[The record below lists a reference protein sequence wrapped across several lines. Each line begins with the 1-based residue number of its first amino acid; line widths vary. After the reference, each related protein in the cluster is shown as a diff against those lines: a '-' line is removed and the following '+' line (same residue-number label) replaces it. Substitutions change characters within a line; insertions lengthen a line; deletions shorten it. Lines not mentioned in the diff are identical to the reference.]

1 MMLRRRMMMAQGE
14 ATLAYGCYIQDTTG
28 KLWKAGTWDG
38 SATFN
43 GVAVYTEECAFVMR
57 QGAYNK
63 PMMSLTSN
71 VSSSLI
77 EYPTEQEAKADF
89 NGVGNTGLLPS
100 SSSAKIYV
108 EENPFPDGDVGY
120 IPSLG
125 ELWKAYE
132 YKNEVNALFIEATGG
147 AFTDT
152 IYGSS
157 TLESGSGGKGRSAY
171 FWTLDFG
178 TGAVTSV
185 LSTSTSPYIRPF
197 KELWIP
203 DVMPKRENK
212 IICEYYGLS
221 SGTGLT
227 SYNHTL
233 RSEYPVYSDVVVEWE
248 YEHTSFG
255 SINGTTTI
263 AKGSASI
270 IINTLSKT
278 SPTILSVTPTEDD
291 KYIYVF

>member
-1 MMLRRRMMMAQGE
+1 MMMAQGE
-14 ATLAYGCYIQDTTG
+14 AALAYGCYIQDTTG

-63 PMMSLTSN
+63 SMVGRLTN

-89 NGVGNTGLLPS
+89 NGAGNTDRLPS
-100 SSSAKIYV
+100 SSSAKTYV
-108 EENPFPDGDVGY
+108 EDNPFPDGDVGY

-132 YKNEVNALFIEATGG
+132 YKDEVNALFMEATGG
-147 AFTDT
+147 VFTGAL
-152 IYGSS
+152 YGSS
-157 TLESGSGGKGRSAY
+157 TLEDGAGSKGIDAY
-171 FWTLDFG
+171 FWALDFS
-178 TGAVTSV
+178 TGAVTSEGAT
-185 LSTSTSPYIRPF
+185 STSTYIRPF

-227 SYNHTL
+227 AYEYIL
-233 RSEYPVYSDVVVEWE
+233 RSEYPVYSDVVVEYE
-248 YEHTSFG
+248 YKTSYGG
-255 SINGTTTI
+255 SLNSTTTI
-263 AKGSASI
+263 AKGSASV
-270 IINTLSKT
+270 IINMLNKT
-278 SPTILSVTPTEDD
+278 TPTIFSVTPTEDD
-291 KYIYVF
+291 KYIYTF

>member
-1 MMLRRRMMMAQGE
+1 MMMAQGE

-28 KLWKAGTWDG
+28 KLWRAGTWDG

-63 PMMSLTSN
+63 SMMNSMSN

-100 SSSAKIYV
+100 GSSAKTYV
-108 EENPFPDGDVGY
+108 EDNPFPDGDVGY

-132 YKNEVNALFIEATGG
+132 YKNEVNALFIEALGG
-147 AFTDT
+147 PFPDV

-157 TLESGSGGKGRSAY
+157 TLESGAGRKGWQAY

-185 LSTSTSPYIRPF
+185 QSTSTSPYIRPF

-212 IICEYYGLS
+212 II
-221 SGTGLT
+221 
-227 SYNHTL
+227 
-233 RSEYPVYSDVVVEWE
+233 
-248 YEHTSFG
+248 
-255 SINGTTTI
+255 
-263 AKGSASI
+263 
-270 IINTLSKT
+270 
-278 SPTILSVTPTEDD
+278 
-291 KYIYVF
+291 

>member
-1 MMLRRRMMMAQGE
+1 MMINTLGE
-14 ATLAYGCYIQDTTG
+14 TALAYGCYIQDTTG
-28 KLWKAGTWDG
+28 KLWKAGAWDG

-63 PMMSLTSN
+63 SMMSSTTN

-108 EENPFPDGDVGY
+108 EDNPFPDGDVGY

-132 YKNEVNALFIEATGG
+132 YKNEVNALFMETTGG
-147 AFTDT
+147 PFSDV

-157 TLESGSGGKGRSAY
+157 TLESGAGGKGRQAY

-212 IICEYYGLS
+212 IICEYSGVS
-221 SGTGLT
+221 SDFNLT
-227 SYNHTL
+227 TYVYTL
-233 RSEYPVYSDVVVEWE
+233 RSEYPVYSDVVVE
-248 YEHTSFG
+248 YEHKTSYG
-255 SINGTTTI
+255 GTLNSTTTI
-263 AKGSASI
+263 AKGSASN
-270 IINTLSKT
+270 IINSLNKT
-278 SPTILSVTPTEDD
+278 THTILSVTPAEDD
-291 KYIYVF
+291 KYIYTF

>member
-1 MMLRRRMMMAQGE
+1 MMMNTLGE
-14 ATLAYGCYIQDTTG
+14 AALAYGCYIQDTTG

-57 QGAYNK
+57 QGAYNRS
-63 PMMSLTSN
+63 MMSSASN

-100 SSSAKIYV
+100 GSSAKTYV

-132 YKNEVNALFIEATGG
+132 YKNEVNALFMEATWGP
-147 AFTDT
+147 FTDT

-157 TLESGSGGKGRSAY
+157 TLESGSGGKGRQAY

-227 SYNHTL
+227 AYEYIL
-233 RSEYPVYSDVVVEWE
+233 RSEYPVYSDVVVEYE
-248 YEHTSFG
+248 YKTSYGG
-255 SINGTTTI
+255 SLNSTTTI
-263 AKGSASI
+263 AKGSASV
-270 IINTLSKT
+270 IINMLNKT
-278 SPTILSVTPTEDD
+278 TPTILSVTPTEDD
-291 KYIYVF
+291 KYIYTF

>member
-1 MMLRRRMMMAQGE
+1 MMNAIGE

-63 PMMSLTSN
+63 SMMSSATN
-71 VSSSLI
+71 VSSLLI

-89 NGVGNTGLLPS
+89 NGVGNTGLLPR
-100 SSSAKIYV
+100 SSSAKIYI

-132 YKNEVNALFIEATGG
+132 YKNEVNALFMEATGG
-147 AFTDT
+147 PFTDT
-152 IYGSS
+152 IHGSS
-157 TLESGSGGKGRSAY
+157 TLESGSGGKGRHAY

-185 LSTSTSPYIRPF
+185 LSTSTSSYIRPF
-197 KELWIP
+197 KDLWIP

-227 SYNHTL
+227 AYEYIL
-233 RSEYPVYSDVVVEWE
+233 RSEYPVYSDVVVEYE
-248 YEHTSFG
+248 YKTSYGG
-255 SINGTTTI
+255 SLNGTTTI
-263 AKGSASI
+263 AKGSASVI
-270 IINTLSKT
+270 IYMLNKT
-278 SPTILSVTPTEDD
+278 TPTILSVTPTEDD
-291 KYIYVF
+291 KYIYTF

>member
-1 MMLRRRMMMAQGE
+1 MNALGE
-14 ATLAYGCYIQDTTG
+14 AALAYGCYIQDTTG
-28 KLWKAGTWDG
+28 KLWEAGAWDG

-43 GVAVYTEECAFVMR
+43 GVAVYAEECAFVIR
-57 QGAYNK
+57 QGASK
-63 PMMSLTSN
+63 KSMMSSASD

-100 SSSAKIYV
+100 GSSAKTYV
-108 EENPFPDGDVGY
+108 EDNPFPDGDVGY

-132 YKNEVNALFIEATGG
+132 YKNEVNALFMEATGG
-147 AFTDT
+147 PFTDT

-157 TLESGSGGKGRSAY
+157 TLESGSGGKGRRAY

-212 IICEYYGLS
+212 IICEYSGIS
-221 SGTGLT
+221 SDLNLT
-227 SYNHTL
+227 THVYTL
-233 RSEYPVYSDVVVEWE
+233 RSEYPVYSDVVVEYE
-248 YEHTSFG
+248 YKTSYG
-255 SINGTTTI
+255 GTLNGTTTI
-263 AKGSASI
+263 AKGSASV
-270 IINTLSKT
+270 IINMLNKT
-278 SPTILSVTPTEDD
+278 TPTILSVTPTEDD
-291 KYIYVF
+291 KYIYTF